1 MGGTLKC
8 SGATSRLQWQPGK
21 YSRRVVYFTRSACF
35 VCAGSDT

>member
-21 YSRRVVYFTRSACF
+21 
-35 VCAGSDT
+35 